1 MTGSFEWD
9 AAKEESNLVKYKVD
23 FRRAI
28 AIFDGEVVEIADS
41 RRDYG
46 EVRIRCLGAI
56 DGRVYTVVYTWRGSN
71 RRIISARKANEREAR
86 NYHSR
91 DRGGGTSAS

>member
-9 AAKEESNLVKYKVD
+9 AIKEESNLVKHKVD

-28 AIFDGEVVEIADS
+28 EIFDGDVVEIADI

-46 EVRIRCLGAI
+46 EVRIRCLGEI
-56 DGRVYTVVYTWRGSN
+56 EGRVYVVVYTWRGPN
-71 RRIISARKANEREAR
+71 RRIISARKGNEKEAR
-86 NYHSR
+86 DYYSH
-91 DRGGGTSAS
+91 DREGGTSAS

>member
-9 AAKEESNLVKYKVD
+9 AAKEESNLVKHKVD

-28 AIFDGEVVEIADS
+28 EIFDGDVVEIADI

-46 EVRIRCLGAI
+46 EVRIRCLGEI
-56 DGRVYTVVYTWRGSN
+56 EGRVYVVVYTWRGPN
-71 RRIISARKANEREAR
+71 RRIISARKGNEKEAR
-86 NYHSR
+86 DYYSH
-91 DRGGGTSAS
+91 DREGGTSAS